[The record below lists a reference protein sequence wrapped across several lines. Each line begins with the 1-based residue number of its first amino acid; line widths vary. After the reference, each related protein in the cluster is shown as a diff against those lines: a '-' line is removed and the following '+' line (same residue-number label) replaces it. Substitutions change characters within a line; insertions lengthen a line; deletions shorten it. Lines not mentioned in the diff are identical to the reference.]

1 MLGQIDSCVPTFYAI
16 VAFGLLHSIDPLF
29 TISFDVGNRLEIV
42 QSQQGPPTRSAT
54 YPAKAN

>member
-1 MLGQIDSCVPTFYAI
+1 MSPHVPTFFAI
-16 VAFGLLHSIDPLF
+16 VAFGFLHSIDPLF